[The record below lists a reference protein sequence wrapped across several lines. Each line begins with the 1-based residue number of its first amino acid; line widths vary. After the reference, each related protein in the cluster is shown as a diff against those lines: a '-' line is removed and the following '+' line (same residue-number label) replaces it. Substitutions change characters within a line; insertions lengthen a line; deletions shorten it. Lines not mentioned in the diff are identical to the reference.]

1 MTEIND
7 EKLVSRYLAG
17 DKKSLEILIGR
28 YFKPIY
34 NFIYHYVGDAPSAE
48 DITQDVFVRVWRK
61 IDKFDENKKFK
72 TWLFSIA
79 KNAAI
84 DFLKK
89 KKAVPFSELENEEG
103 ENAIIEN
110 MTDPAPLPD
119 ELFAR
124 ADLSKV
130 ISEALAELPPVDR
143 SVLLLRHYNQFT
155 FEEAAETLGEPLNT
169 VKSRY
174 RRALVKLRRILTKPI

>member
-1 MTEIND
+1 MTELND
-7 EKLVSRYLAG
+7 EELISGYLAG

-28 YFKPIY
+28 YLKPIY
-34 NFIYHYVGDAPSAE
+34 NFVYYYIGDVPSAE
-48 DITQDVFVRVWRK
+48 DVTQDVFVRVWRK
-61 IDKFDENKKFK
+61 IKKFDEHKNFK
-72 TWLFSIA
+72 TWIFSIA
-79 KNAAI
+79 KNAAL

-103 ENAIIEN
+103 ESTITETVA
-110 MTDPAPLPD
+110 DPAPLPD

-124 ADLSKV
+124 VDLSKL
-130 ISEALAELPPVDR
+130 ISGALAELSPIDR
-143 SVLLLRHYNQFT
+143 SVLLLHHYNQFT

-174 RRALVKLRRILTKPI
+174 RRALIKLRKILTEPV